1 MKFSDFVR
9 QHWAAFRALLV
20 LTVITGFA
28 YPLLIWAIAQLPGL
42 HDKAEGSILMVNGKP
57 VGSSLI
63 GQLFTDNNGNPL
75 PNYFQSRPSAAGTNG
90 YDPTA
95 SGGSSLG
102 PESIVDT
109 PGDPAQLA
117 AGKSASDAG
126 FKPGLLTQV
135 CTRSAAV
142 GQLEGVDGSR
152 PFCTGDGVG
161 AVLSVIGP
169 RDAGGNVIHPARVV
183 SVNQPCA
190 TTKQPF
196 LDSYEGVRVECAKYG
211 EDYSIGQIVPIRR
224 AAPRGPA
231 AYPRR
236 AGGRRHGE
244 RQRPG
249 PPHLARLR
257 RYSGCQGREGPRH
270 QRGPGAKCNT
280 RQRGRPRSR
289 VHGRAHGQR
298 APAKYRTGQEVSP
311 EELTQ
316 RVDDKHV
323 VSSDEPG

>member
-28 YPLLIWAIAQLPGL
+28 YPLLIWAIGQLWL
-42 HDKAEGSILMVNGKP
+42 QDKAEGSIVTVNGKP
-57 VGSSLI
+57 VGSRLI

-75 PNYFQSRPSAAGTNG
+75 PQYFQSRPSAAGTNG

-95 SGGSSLG
+95 SSGSNLG

-109 PGDPAQLA
+109 PADPAQIK
-117 AGKSASDAG
+117 AGKSPSDAG
-126 FKPGLLTQV
+126 FKAGLLTLV
-135 CTRSAAV
+135 CSRSAAV
-142 GQLEGVDGSR
+142 GQLEGVDGAR

-196 LDSYEGVRVECAKYG
+196 LETYEGVKVECAKYD
-211 EDYSIGQIVPIRR
+211 EDYSIGQIVPIRG
-224 AAPRGPA
+224 AAPANPA
-231 AYPRR
+231 VPADAVTASGSGLDPHISPAYADIQVARVAKVR
-236 AGGRRHGE
+236 AISADQVRKAIHDNEDGRFLGFMGE
-244 RQRPG
+244 PTVNV
-249 PPHLARLR
+249 LLLNV
-257 RYSGCQGREGPRH
+257 ELD
-270 QRGPGAKCNT
+270 K
-280 RQRGRPRSR
+280 
-289 VHGRAHGQR
+289 
-298 APAKYRTGQEVSP
+298 KYPLKS
-311 EELTQ
+311 
-316 RVDDKHV
+316 
-323 VSSDEPG
+323 